1 MRYFKQQILV
11 VIISALSCLSA
22 NAEITVNELFFDES
36 KPFHLKIIDVI
47 PEEGI
52 IQIGNDDAE
61 NTIIEFMDYFCG
73 YCKKVHPELLQIANE
88 RDDTRLIFLQHPI
101 LSESSKILANMV
113 VAANMQNK
121 GVEFHNAIFSIEG
134 NLNSDKLNKII
145 DDLEINSA
153 KLNIDMSKEK
163 VSNIVNLSSFLANG
177 SGARGTPTFFINKEF
192 VVGYIS
198 IDRIKALLNE

>member
-11 VIISALSCLSA
+11 VIISAISCLST

-47 PEEGI
+47 PKEGI

-73 YCKKVHPELLQIANE
+73 YCKVHPELLQIAKE

-101 LSESSKILANMV
+101 LSQSSKVLASMV
-113 VAANMQNK
+113 IAANMQGK
-121 GVEFHNAIFSIEG
+121 GVEFHNAIFGIEG

-163 VSNIVNLSSFLANG
+163 KYQI
-177 SGARGTPTFFINKEF
+177 
-192 VVGYIS
+192 
-198 IDRIKALLNE
+198 LLI